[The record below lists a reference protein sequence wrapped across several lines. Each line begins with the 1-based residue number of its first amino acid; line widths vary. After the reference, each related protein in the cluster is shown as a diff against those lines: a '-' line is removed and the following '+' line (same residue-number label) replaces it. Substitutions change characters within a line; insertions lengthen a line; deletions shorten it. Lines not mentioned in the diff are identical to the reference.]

1 MLREN
6 LRWLWTLGLYLV
18 TSKSSPKVPTITDR
32 AFMDLCVLAHNQLR
46 IWVHP
51 PAADMKEMS
60 WESSLAKVAY
70 KWANKC
76 KFEHNGCL
84 SSPFACDPNHQF
96 LGENIWLGS
105 LSIFSPKSAVEA
117 WYNETQ
123 YYNYNTLACTDVC
136 GHYTQ
141 VVWAVSN
148 KVGCAAA
155 LCPNLGGYHT
165 TIFVCNYAPP
175 GNFPNMPPYTKGTPC
190 SLCEP
195 GEICRNKLC
204 RSKEQQKAEVL
215 ESKAQQKPERVNKNS
230 SALIQLLPSI
240 ETKFCNPKHNKNL
253 KE

>member
-1 MLREN
+1 MVLREN
-6 LRWLWTLGLYLV
+6 FRCLWTLGLYLV
-18 TSKSSPKVPTITDR
+18 TSKSSPKVPAITDR
-32 AFMDLCVLAHNQLR
+32 SFIDQCVQAHNQMR
-46 IWVHP
+46 IRVQP

-60 WESSLAKVAY
+60 WESSLAKVAH

-96 LGENIWLGS
+96 LGENIWLGA
-105 LSIFSPKSAVEA
+105 LHIFTPKSAVEA

-123 YYNYNTLACTDVC
+123 YYNYNTLQCTDVC

-148 KVGCAAA
+148 RVGCAAA

-175 GNFPNMPPYTKGTPC
+175 GNFANMPPYTKGTPC
-190 SLCEP
+190 SLCET
-195 GEICRNKLC
+195 GEICGNKLC
-204 RSKEQQKAEVL
+204 ISGPLRPAVQSSESSHSETGSIGHNVL
-215 ESKAQQKPERVNKNS
+215 AMPQPASVTPDLQV
-230 SALIQLLPSI
+230 
-240 ETKFCNPKHNKNL
+240 
-253 KE
+253 